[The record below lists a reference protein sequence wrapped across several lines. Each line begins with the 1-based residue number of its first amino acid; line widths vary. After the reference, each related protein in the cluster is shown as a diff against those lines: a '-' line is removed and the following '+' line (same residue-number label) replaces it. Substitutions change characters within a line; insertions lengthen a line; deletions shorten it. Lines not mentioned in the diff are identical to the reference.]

1 MTQRHT
7 DPDIDDVTDLLADWP
22 APDRAAV
29 ALTTP
34 DRVLASGGAIATTS
48 RVASIS
54 KLFVAVAAMV
64 AVEEGTITLDEP
76 AGPPGATVRHLLAH
90 ASGLAFDEHQSIAAV
105 GSRRIYSNA
114 GIEQLADHL
123 AAAAG
128 MPYADY
134 QHEAVIAP
142 LGLGR
147 THLEG
152 SPAHDV
158 FSTVA
163 DLTVFA
169 RELLAPKLVHRS
181 TLAAAVTV
189 QFPHLRGVVPGL
201 GSFDPNPWGLG
212 PEIRGHKAPHWTAM
226 GNSPSTF
233 GHFGGSGTFLW
244 VDPDVEL
251 ACVAISGTD
260 FGPWALDAW
269 PRLSQTLLDRYG

>member
-1 MTQRHT
+1 MSDSGRDVDDIT
-7 DPDIDDVTDLLADWP
+7 DVLADWP
-22 APDRAAV
+22 APERAAV

-34 DRVLASGGAIATTS
+34 QGLLAWGGDVAATS

-76 AGPPGATVRHLLAH
+76 AGPEGATVRHLLAH
-90 ASGLAFDEHQSIAAV
+90 ASGLAFDEHEIIAAV

-114 GIEQLADHL
+114 GIEQFADHL
-123 AAAAG
+123 AAAAD
-128 MPYADY
+128 MPYAEY

-142 LGLGR
+142 LGLAH

-158 FSTVA
+158 VSSVA
-163 DLTVFA
+163 DLAVFA
-169 RELLAPKLVHRS
+169 RELLAPTLVHRS
-181 TLAAAVTV
+181 TLAAAVSV

-212 PEIRGHKAPHWTAM
+212 LEIRGHKTPHWTAL

-260 FGPWALDAW
+260 FGPWALEVW
-269 PRLSQTLLDRYG
+269 PHASQTLLDRYG